1 MKETFKKLIVN
12 FQEWTFGSNEILLY
26 LIENEKT
33 LAREIDAL
41 REGMKYFK
49 LSKASKAYLVTEQR
63 EEVVE
68 VEEGAVEIVPMWKWL
83 LM

>member
-1 MKETFKKLIVN
+1 
-12 FQEWTFGSNEILLY
+12 LY

-49 LSKASKAYLVTEQR
+49 LSKAYLVTEQR

-68 VEEGAVEIVPMWKWL
+68 VEEGTIEIVPMWKWL
-83 LM
+83 LV